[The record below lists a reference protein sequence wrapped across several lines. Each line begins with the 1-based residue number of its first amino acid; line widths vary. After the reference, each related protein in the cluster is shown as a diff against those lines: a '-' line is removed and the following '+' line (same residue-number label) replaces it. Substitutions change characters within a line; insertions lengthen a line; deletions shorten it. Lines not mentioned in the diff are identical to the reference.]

1 MINSRASRI
10 RNCLFTLK
18 YDTFFHRTIK
28 GSRQYHCMRLVPT
41 ESGIMST
48 EVVQMREYSCP
59 CPNCATGNTCQ
70 VPSQNI
76 NPWKNC
82 ALVRK
87 PVEPTVNI
95 VPAIIN
101 PDSDGGEDVDQNPW
115 DFWEPE

>member
-1 MINSRASRI
+1 
-10 RNCLFTLK
+10 
-18 YDTFFHRTIK
+18 
-28 GSRQYHCMRLVPT
+28 MRLVPT

-95 VPAIIN
+95 VPAIIH

>member
-1 MINSRASRI
+1 
-10 RNCLFTLK
+10 
-18 YDTFFHRTIK
+18 
-28 GSRQYHCMRLVPT
+28 MRFCALD
-41 ESGIMST
+41 S
-48 EVVQMREYSCP
+48 VQ
-59 CPNCATGNTCQ
+59 
-70 VPSQNI
+70 
-76 NPWKNC
+76 NC